1 MAFRGHTA
9 PILEF
14 RLIHRHG
21 HTVWCYSSP
30 TVIARNNK
38 IVGFSGIIHD
48 ITRRRQMEEQL
59 RLAGRLAAVGELA
72 AGVAHELN
80 NPLAAIQ
87 GFAQL
92 LTARDGLDETMKK
105 DLQTMYTESKRAAR
119 ITRNLLAFSRK
130 HEPDK
135 RLISINEVV
144 EKSFELTMHQLKI
157 DNIEVVVELQPDL
170 PITVVDSDQMQE
182 VFVNIINN
190 AEQAMLE
197 AHGKGKLVVRTRKSG
212 GMIQITFTDDGP
224 GISNENLQRIFD
236 PFFTTKA
243 VGKGTGLGLSIC
255 YGIVQAHGGEIR
267 ASSEPGKGSTFVVE
281 VPIASVNQLDCSS
294 N

>member
-1 MAFRGHTA
+1 
-9 PILEF
+9 
-14 RLIHRHG
+14 
-21 HTVWCYSSP
+21 
-30 TVIARNNK
+30 
-38 IVGFSGIIHD
+38 
-48 ITRRRQMEEQL
+48 
-59 RLAGRLAAVGELA
+59 
-72 AGVAHELN
+72 LN

-92 LTARDGLDETMKK
+92 LTKSNDLNEATKK
-105 DLQTMYTESKRAAR
+105 DIDTIYGEAQRATR

-130 HEPDK
+130 HDPDK

-144 EKSFELTMHQLKI
+144 EKSLELTMHQLKVN
-157 DNIEVVVELQPDL
+157 NIEVVVELQRDL
-170 PITVVDSDQMQE
+170 PITMVDFDQMEE

-197 AHGKGKLVVRTRKSG
+197 AHERGKLLVKTQKSG
-212 GMIQITFTDDGP
+212 GMIQITLTDNGP
-224 GISNENLQRIFD
+224 GISRENLQRIFD

-255 YGIVQAHGGEIR
+255 YGIVQAHGGKIH
-267 ASSEPGKGSTFVVE
+267 ASSEPGKGATFTVKI
-281 VPIASVNQLDCSS
+281 PIASANQLDCSS